1 MALMKKNNSGSSSSA
16 VVSHGASGG
25 GDKRRQRT
33 LAKQQQI
40 SESIAGVSMTILENA
55 QESVSAIEELKSSM
69 EQIATAAEENSGASE
84 QALSNVKGINTNIS
98 RMNSTITTVIAS
110 TLSTGENI
118 MGSVDK
124 INDSVGRMATAVKVA
139 EESSTKSEEL
149 KVSSQNIGDA
159 VGFIAKIADQ
169 TNLLALNAAIEASR
183 AKEHGKGFAVVADET
198 RALAGE
204 SERNAE
210 FISELVTKIQG
221 SIDNII
227 TSIGKTT
234 TIISGNG
241 EKGNTLS
248 AKMEELTKIAV
259 YSVEAA
265 RSVNTYTQRL
275 GDFVG
280 KINDGSQDIAN
291 ASSEIAL
298 SVEKTLNGID
308 IQSDALAQTEDDI
321 KELSS
326 LAEELKYSTDTMKS
340 AEDIALSADTIGGS
354 MENIQN
360 ALEDVT
366 NALNQIESSS
376 HTTNK
381 SALNNKELIE
391 AGIEAAKDI
400 DKLIEIARRNFDL
413 LKVSFNVVKN
423 TVSEIRGSFSD
434 SITQGNS
441 AASELDVIVK
451 ETRNVDKTVGRISN
465 SIVQL
470 NMLAISGSIEAARA
484 GDFGKGFAVV
494 SADIRN
500 LAKDSE
506 SNTDKI
512 NDIVESMNSEIDTVR
527 TDWNNLL
534 TSQGNEQSL
543 IDGLINDIV
552 KITDMLVDLLDRY
565 TGLKAVND
573 QNLEGMNQ
581 VMIGISEIQ
590 KAVELSARNAMESR
604 KASELIIETVSH
616 IGEGVEELA
625 VMADELQQG

>member
-1 MALMKKNNSGSSSSA
+1 MALVKKNTSSA
-16 VVSHGASGG
+16 SSASNGS
-25 GDKRRQRT
+25 DKRHQRT

-40 SESIAGVSMTILENA
+40 SESIAGVSMTILDNA
-55 QESVSAIEELKSSM
+55 QESVSAIEQLKSSM

-84 QALSNVKGINTNIS
+84 QALANVKSITSNIT
-98 RMNSTITTVIAS
+98 RMNSSISTVISS
-110 TLSTGENI
+110 TLSTGDSI
-118 MGSVDK
+118 MLSVDK
-124 INDSVGRMATAVKVA
+124 INDSVGRMDSAVVVA
-139 EESSTKSEEL
+139 KESATKSEEL
-149 KVSSQNIGDA
+149 KISSQNIGDA

-204 SERNAE
+204 SEKNAE
-210 FISELVTKIQG
+210 FISELVTKIQS
-221 SIDNII
+221 SIDGII
-227 TSIGKTT
+227 ASIGDTT
-234 TIISGNG
+234 EIISENG
-241 EKGNTLS
+241 TKGNALS
-248 AKMEELTKIAV
+248 ARMEELTKIAI

-265 RSVNTYTQRL
+265 RSVNTYTQNL
-275 GDFVG
+275 SDIVS
-280 KINDGSQDIAN
+280 KINDGSQEIAT
-291 ASSEIAL
+291 ASAEIAL

-308 IQSDALAQTEDDI
+308 VQSDALTQTEDDI
-321 KELSS
+321 KDLSN
-326 LAEELKYSTDTMKS
+326 LAEELKFSTDTMKS

-354 MENIQN
+354 MEDIQN

-376 HTTNK
+376 HTTNQ
-381 SALNNKELIE
+381 SAITNKELIE
-391 AGIEAAKDI
+391 AGLDAAKDI
-400 DKLIEIARRNFDL
+400 DKLIEIARRNFDI
-413 LKVSFNVVKN
+413 LKVSFNVVK
-423 TVSEIRGSFSD
+423 TSVTEIREAFSGS
-434 SITQGNS
+434 IEKGNA
-441 AASELDVIVK
+441 AASELQVIVK
-451 ETRNVDKTVGRISN
+451 ETKSVEKTVSSISN

-494 SADIRN
+494 SSDIRN

-506 SNTDKI
+506 SNTEKI
-512 NDIVESMNSEIDTVR
+512 NDIVESMNSEIDTVKN
-527 TDWNNLL
+527 DWGNLL
-534 TSQGNEQSL
+534 TSQGSEQSN
-543 IDGLINDIV
+543 IDTLINDIS
-552 KITDMLVDLLDRY
+552 KIIEMLVDLLDRY

-581 VMIGISEIQ
+581 VNIGISEVQ

-616 IGEGVEELA
+616 IGDGVEDLA

>member
-1 MALMKKNNSGSSSSA
+1 MALVKKNTPSVSSSSA
-16 VVSHGASGG
+16 SSAGG
-25 GDKRRQRT
+25 GDKRKQRT

-40 SESIAGVSMTILENA
+40 SESIAGVAMTILDNA

-84 QALSNVKGINTNIS
+84 QALSNVKNIKS
-98 RMNSTITTVIAS
+98 NITRMNSSISTVISS
-110 TLSTGENI
+110 TLSTGDSI
-118 MGSVDK
+118 MASVEK
-124 INDSVGRMATAVKVA
+124 INESVTRMDKAVVVA
-139 EESSTKSEEL
+139 KDSSTKSEEL

-204 SERNAE
+204 SEKNAE
-210 FISELVTKIQG
+210 FISELVTKIQS
-221 SIDNII
+221 SIDDII
-227 TSIGKTT
+227 NSIGDTT
-234 TIISGNG
+234 GIISENG
-241 EKGNTLS
+241 TKGNALS
-248 AKMEELTKIAV
+248 AKMEELTKIAI

-265 RSVNTYTQRL
+265 RSVNTYTQNL
-275 GDFVG
+275 GDVVA
-280 KINDGSQDIAN
+280 KINDGSQDIAD
-291 ASSEIAL
+291 ASSSIAS
-298 SVEKTLNGID
+298 SVEKTLNGIE

-321 KELSS
+321 KDLSS
-326 LAEELKYSTDTMKS
+326 LAEELKFSTDTMKS
-340 AEDIALSADTIGGS
+340 AEDIALSADTIGGN
-354 MENIQN
+354 MEDIQS
-360 ALEDVT
+360 ALEGVT

-376 HTTNK
+376 HTTNQ
-381 SALNNKELIE
+381 SALTNKELID
-391 AGIEAAKDI
+391 AGVVAAKDI
-400 DKLIEIARRNFDL
+400 DKLIEIARRNFDI
-413 LKVSFNVVKN
+413 LKVSFGVVKSSV
-423 TVSEIRGSFSD
+423 TEIREAFGGSISK
-434 SITQGNS
+434 GNA
-441 AASELDVIVK
+441 AASELNVIVK
-451 ETRNVDKTVGRISN
+451 ETKSVDKTVGNISN

-494 SADIRN
+494 SSDIRN

-506 SNTDKI
+506 SNTEKI
-512 NDIVESMNSEIDTVR
+512 NDIVESMNSEIDTVK
-527 TDWNNLL
+527 TDWTNLL
-534 TSQGNEQSL
+534 DSQGTEQSS
-543 IDGLINDIV
+543 IDTLINDIT
-552 KITDMLVDLLDRY
+552 KITEMLVDLLDRY
-565 TGLKAVND
+565 TGLKTVND

-581 VMIGISEIQ
+581 VMIGISEVQ

>member
-1 MALMKKNNSGSSSSA
+1 MALMKKGNSGSSVQALSSI
-16 VVSHGASGG
+16 G
-25 GDKRRQRT
+25 GDSKRRQRT

-40 SESIAGVSMTILENA
+40 SESIVGISMTILDNA

-84 QALSNVKGINTNIS
+84 QALSNVKSINSNIR
-98 RMNSTITTVIAS
+98 RMNSTIDTVIGS
-110 TLSTGENI
+110 TMATGDNI
-118 MGSVDK
+118 MNSVEK
-124 INDSVGRMATAVKVA
+124 ISSSVARMDEAVVVA
-139 EESSTKSEEL
+139 QESSKKSEEL
-149 KVSSQNIGDA
+149 KESSQNIGNA
-159 VGFIAKIADQ
+159 VSFIAKIADQ

-204 SERNAE
+204 SEKNAE
-210 FISELVTKIQG
+210 FISKLVNKIQG

-227 TSIGKTT
+227 KSIGATNN
-234 TIISGNG
+234 IITSNG
-241 EKGNTLS
+241 DKGNLLS
-248 AKMEELTKIAV
+248 LKMEELTKIAI

-265 RSVNTYTQRL
+265 RSVSSYTNNL
-275 GDFVG
+275 GDFVA
-280 KINDGSQDIAN
+280 KINDGSQTIA
-291 ASSEIAL
+291 SDSQEIAL

-308 IQSDALAQTEDDI
+308 IQSDALAQTEDEI
-321 KELSS
+321 KDLST
-326 LAEELKYSTDTMKS
+326 LAEELKYSTDSIKS

-354 MENIQN
+354 MEDIQS

-366 NALNQIESSS
+366 DSLNNIESSS
-376 HTTNK
+376 QNTNK
-381 SALNNKELIE
+381 SALKNKELIE
-391 AGIEAAKDI
+391 NGITAAKDI
-400 DKLIEIARRNFDL
+400 HKLIEIARRNFDL
-413 LKVSFNVVKN
+413 LKVSFNVVKGSI
-423 TVSEIRGSFSD
+423 VEIRESFNE
-434 SITQGNS
+434 SISQGND
-441 AASELDVIVK
+441 AGSELSIIVK
-451 ETRNVDKTVGRISN
+451 ETKNVYKTVGNISN

-506 SNTDKI
+506 QNTDKI
-512 NDIVESMNSEIDTVR
+512 NDIVESMNSEIDTVKN
-527 TDWNNLL
+527 DWNNLL
-534 TSQGNEQSL
+534 SSQSSEQKSIDSL
-543 IDGLINDIV
+543 ITDITR
-552 KITDMLVDLLDRY
+552 IIDMLIDLLDKY

-573 QNLEGMNQ
+573 QNIEGLNQ
-581 VMIGISEIQ
+581 VMVGISEVQ

>member
-1 MALMKKNNSGSSSSA
+1 MPLVKKNISDSSSSA
-16 VVSHGASGG
+16 VVAGG

-84 QALSNVKGINTNIS
+84 QALSNVKGIDSNIK
-98 RMNSTITTVIAS
+98 RMGSTIDTVISS
-110 TLSTGENI
+110 TLSTGDNI
-118 MGSVDK
+118 MASVEK
-124 INDSVGRMATAVKVA
+124 INDSVDRMDKAVTVA
-139 EESSTKSEEL
+139 KESSTKSEEL
-149 KVSSQNIGDA
+149 KVSSQNIGNA

-204 SERNAE
+204 SEKNAE
-210 FISELVTKIQG
+210 FISELVNKIQG

-227 TSIGKTT
+227 GSIGDTTKT
-234 TIISGNG
+234 IADNG
-241 EKGNTLS
+241 STGNTLS
-248 AKMEELTKIAV
+248 LKMEELTKIAV

-265 RSVNTYTQRL
+265 RSVNIYTNKL
-275 GDFVG
+275 GDFVF
-280 KINDGSQDIAN
+280 KINEGSQDIAS

-321 KELSS
+321 KDLSN
-326 LAEELKYSTDTMKS
+326 LAEELKYSTDTAKS

-354 MENIQN
+354 MEDIQT

-366 NALNQIESSS
+366 NALNQIESAS

-391 AGIEAAKDI
+391 AGILAAKDI

-413 LKVSFNVVKN
+413 LKTSFSQVKN
-423 TVSEIRGSFSD
+423 SISSIRGAFSD

-441 AASELDVIVK
+441 AATELSVIVK
-451 ETRNVDKTVGRISN
+451 ETKNVDKTVGNISN

-506 SNTDKI
+506 SNTEKI

-527 TDWNNLL
+527 SDWNNLL
-534 TSQGNEQSL
+534 ASQGNEQGL
-543 IDGLINDIV
+543 IDTLINDIT

-573 QNLEGMNQ
+573 QNLEGMDQ
-581 VMIGISEIQ
+581 VLIGLSEIQ

>member
-1 MALMKKNNSGSSSSA
+1 MALVKKNSSSS
-16 VVSHGASGG
+16 SSSMMASG
-25 GDKRRQRT
+25 GDKRKQRT

-84 QALSNVKGINTNIS
+84 QALENVRGINSNIN
-98 RMNSTITTVIAS
+98 RMNSTIDTVISS
-110 TLSTGENI
+110 TLTTGDNI
-118 MGSVDK
+118 MASVEK

-149 KVSSQNIGDA
+149 KASSQNIGDA

-204 SERNAE
+204 SEKNAE
-210 FISELVTKIQG
+210 FISELVNKIQE

-227 TSIGKTT
+227 KSIGSTT
-234 TIISGNG
+234 TIIADNG
-241 EKGNTLS
+241 EKGNALS
-248 AKMEELTKIAV
+248 LKMEELTKIAV

-265 RSVNTYTQRL
+265 RSVNKYTQRL
-275 GDFVG
+275 GDFAS
-280 KINDGSQDIAN
+280 KINNGSQDIAG
-291 ASSEIAL
+291 ASAEIAL

-308 IQSDALAQTEDDI
+308 IQSDALSQTEDDI

-326 LAEELKYSTDTMKS
+326 LADELKYSTDTIKS
-340 AEDIALSADTIGGS
+340 AEDIALSADTIGAS
-354 MENIQN
+354 MDDIQN

-366 NALNQIESSS
+366 QALNQIESSS
-376 HTTNK
+376 HTTNQR
-381 SALNNKELIE
+381 ALTNKEMIE

-413 LKVSFNVVKN
+413 LKVSFNSVKN
-423 TVSEIRGSFSD
+423 TVGEIREAFSGSIS
-434 SITQGNS
+434 QGNE
-441 AASELDVIVK
+441 AATELNVIVK
-451 ETRNVDKTVGRISN
+451 ETKSVDKTVGNISN

-506 SNTDKI
+506 SNTEKI
-512 NDIVESMNSEIDTVR
+512 NDIVESMNSEIDTVK

-534 TSQGNEQSL
+534 DSQAQEQSL
-543 IDGLINDIV
+543 IDGLINDIT

-565 TGLKAVND
+565 TGLKVIND

>member
-1 MALMKKNNSGSSSSA
+1 MALVKKNTPSTSSA
-16 VVSHGASGG
+16 SNGS
-25 GDKRRQRT
+25 DKRQQRT

-40 SESIAGVSMTILENA
+40 SESIAGVSMTILDNA

-84 QALSNVKGINTNIS
+84 QALANVKSITSNIT
-98 RMNSTITTVIAS
+98 RMNSSISTVISS
-110 TLSTGENI
+110 TLSTGDSI
-118 MGSVDK
+118 MLSVDK
-124 INDSVGRMATAVKVA
+124 INDSVGRMDSAVIVA
-139 EESSTKSEEL
+139 KESATKSEEL
-149 KVSSQNIGDA
+149 KISSQNIGDA

-204 SERNAE
+204 SEKNAE
-210 FISELVTKIQG
+210 FISELVTKIQT
-221 SIDNII
+221 SIDGII
-227 TSIGKTT
+227 ASIGDTT
-234 TIISGNG
+234 KIISENG
-241 EKGNTLS
+241 TKGNALS
-248 AKMEELTKIAV
+248 SKMEELTKIAI

-265 RSVNTYTQRL
+265 RSVNTYTQNL
-275 GDFVG
+275 SDIVS
-280 KINDGSQDIAN
+280 KINDGSQDIAS
-291 ASSEIAL
+291 ASAEIAL

-308 IQSDALAQTEDDI
+308 VQSDALAQTEDDI
-321 KELSS
+321 KDLSN
-326 LAEELKYSTDTMKS
+326 LAEELKFSTDTMKS

-354 MENIQN
+354 MEDIQN

-376 HTTNK
+376 HTTNQ
-381 SALNNKELIE
+381 SAITNKELIE
-391 AGIEAAKDI
+391 AGLLAAKDI
-400 DKLIEIARRNFDL
+400 DKLIEIARRNFDI
-413 LKVSFNVVKN
+413 LKVSFNVVK
-423 TVSEIRGSFSD
+423 TSVTEIREAFSGS
-434 SITQGNS
+434 IEKGNA
-441 AASELDVIVK
+441 AASELQVIVK
-451 ETRNVDKTVGRISN
+451 ETKSVDKTVSSISN

-484 GDFGKGFAVV
+484 GEFGKGFAVV
-494 SADIRN
+494 SSDIRN

-506 SNTDKI
+506 SNTEKI
-512 NDIVESMNSEIDTVR
+512 NDIVESMNSEIDTVKN
-527 TDWNNLL
+527 DWGNLL
-534 TSQGNEQSL
+534 TSQGSEQAN
-543 IDGLINDIV
+543 IDTLINDIG
-552 KITDMLVDLLDRY
+552 KIIEMLVDLLDRY

-581 VMIGISEIQ
+581 VNIGISEVQ

-616 IGEGVEELA
+616 IGDGVEELA

>member
-1 MALMKKNNSGSSSSA
+1 MALVKKNSSESSSSA
-16 VVSHGASGG
+16 VISGSG
-25 GDKRRQRT
+25 TDKRRQRT
-33 LAKQQQI
+33 LAKQQQV
-40 SESIAGVSMTILENA
+40 SESIASVSMSILENA
-55 QESVSAIEELKSSM
+55 QESVSAIEQLKSSM

-98 RMNSTITTVIAS
+98 RMTSTIDTVISS
-110 TLSTGENI
+110 TLSAGDNI
-118 MGSVDK
+118 MSSVDK
-124 INDSVGRMATAVKVA
+124 VNDSVSRMDKAVTVA
-139 EESSTKSEEL
+139 KESSTKSEEL

-204 SERNAE
+204 SEKNAE

-227 TSIGKTT
+227 TSIGETT
-234 TIISGNG
+234 ATISENG
-241 EKGNTLS
+241 TKGNALS
-248 AKMEELTKIAV
+248 LKMEELTKIAI

-265 RSVNTYTQRL
+265 RSVSTYTQRL

-280 KINDGSQDIAN
+280 KINDGSQSIAN
-291 ASSEIAL
+291 ESAEIAL
-298 SVEKTLNGID
+298 SVEKTLNGIE
-308 IQSDALAQTEDDI
+308 IQSGALAQTEDDI
-321 KELSS
+321 KELSN
-326 LAEELKYSTDTMKS
+326 LAEELKFSTDTMKS

-354 MENIQN
+354 MEDIQS
-360 ALEDVT
+360 ALEGVT
-366 NALNQIESSS
+366 DALNQIESSS
-376 HTTNK
+376 HTTNQ
-381 SALNNKELIE
+381 SAINNKELIE
-391 AGIEAAKDI
+391 AGITAAKDI

-423 TVSEIRGSFSD
+423 TVSEIRGSFSS

-441 AASELDVIVK
+441 AANELNVIVK
-451 ETRNVDKTVGRISN
+451 ETKNVDKTVGNISN

-512 NDIVESMNSEIDTVR
+512 NDIVESMNSEIDTVK
-527 TDWNNLL
+527 TDWNDLL
-534 TSQGNEQSL
+534 SSQGSEQSL
-543 IDGLINDIV
+543 IDGLINDII
-552 KITDMLVDLLDRY
+552 KITEGLVDLLDRY
-565 TGLKAVND
+565 TGLKSVND
-573 QNLEGMNQ
+573 QNLEGMEQ
-581 VMIGISEIQ
+581 VLIGISEIQ

-625 VMADELQQG
+625 AMADELQQG

>member
-1 MALMKKNNSGSSSSA
+1 MALMKKHTASSSA
-16 VVSHGASGG
+16 VVSSG
-25 GDKRRQRT
+25 GDKRKQRT

-84 QALSNVKGINTNIS
+84 QALSNVKGINTNIN
-98 RMNSTITTVIAS
+98 RMNSSIDTVISS
-110 TLSTGENI
+110 TIATGDSI
-118 MGSVDK
+118 MNSVAK
-124 INDSVGRMATAVKVA
+124 ISESVSRMDSAVVVA
-139 EESSTKSEEL
+139 EESSKKSEEL
-149 KVSSQNIGDA
+149 KESSQNIGDA

-204 SERNAE
+204 SEKNAE
-210 FISELVTKIQG
+210 FISTLVNKIQA

-227 TSIGKTT
+227 KSIGATT
-234 TIISGNG
+234 TVISDNG
-241 EKGNTLS
+241 VKGNSLS
-248 AKMEELTKIAV
+248 EKMEELTKIAI

-265 RSVNTYTQRL
+265 RSVSTYTQKL
-275 GDFVG
+275 GDFAS
-280 KINDGSQDIAN
+280 KINDGSQVIAG
-291 ASSEIAL
+291 ASQEIAL

-321 KELSS
+321 KELSN

-340 AEDIALSADTIGGS
+340 AEDIALSADTIGSS
-354 MENIQN
+354 MDDIQN

-376 HTTNK
+376 HSTNQ

-391 AGIEAAKDI
+391 AGVEAAKDI

-413 LKVSFNVVKN
+413 LKVSFTAVKN
-423 TVSEIRGSFSD
+423 SVSEIRTAFSE
-434 SITQGNS
+434 SISQGDS
-441 AASELDVIVK
+441 AATELNVIVK
-451 ETRNVDKTVGRISN
+451 ETKSVDKTVGNISN

-494 SADIRN
+494 SSDIRN

-506 SNTDKI
+506 SNTEKI

-527 TDWNNLL
+527 NDWNNLL
-534 TSQGNEQSL
+534 SSQSSEQAI
-543 IDGLINDIV
+543 IDSLINDITR
-552 KITDMLVDLLDRY
+552 ITDMLVDLLDRY
-565 TGLKAVND
+565 TGLKSVND

-616 IGEGVEELA
+616 ISEGVEELA

>member
-1 MALMKKNNSGSSSSA
+1 MALMKKGNSASASA
-16 VVSHGASGG
+16 VVASGN
-25 GDKRRQRT
+25 DKRKQRT

-55 QESVSAIEELKSSM
+55 QESVSAIEQLKSSM

-84 QALSNVKGINTNIS
+84 QALANVKGINTNIS
-98 RMNSTITTVIAS
+98 RMNSSIDTVIAS
-110 TLSTGENI
+110 TLATGDNI
-118 MGSVDK
+118 MLSVSKITESVTRMDK
-124 INDSVGRMATAVKVA
+124 AVVVA
-139 EESSTKSEEL
+139 EESSKKSEEL
-149 KVSSQNIGDA
+149 KISSQNIGDA

-204 SERNAE
+204 SEKNAE
-210 FISELVTKIQG
+210 FISELVNKIQG
-221 SIDNII
+221 SIDSII
-227 TSIGKTT
+227 KSIGATT
-234 TIISGNG
+234 TIISSNGTIGNA
-241 EKGNTLS
+241 LS
-248 AKMEELTKIAV
+248 AKMDELTKIAV

-265 RSVNTYTQRL
+265 RSVSTYTQNL
-275 GDFVG
+275 SSYVS
-280 KINDGSQDIAN
+280 KINDGSQLIAN

-321 KELSS
+321 KELSN
-326 LAEELKYSTDTMKS
+326 LAEELKYSTDSVKS

-354 MENIQN
+354 MEDIQN

-366 NALNQIESSS
+366 TALNEIESSS
-376 HTTNK
+376 HDTNQ
-381 SALNNKELIE
+381 SALKNKELVE
-391 AGIEAAKDI
+391 AGIIAAKDI
-400 DKLIEIARRNFDL
+400 DTLINIARRNFDL
-413 LKVSFNVVKN
+413 LKISFNTVKS
-423 TVSEIRGSFSD
+423 TVGEIRESFTGSIS
-434 SITQGNS
+434 QGND
-441 AASELDVIVK
+441 AADELVVIVK
-451 ETRNVDKTVGRISN
+451 ETKNVNKTVGNISN

-494 SADIRN
+494 SSDIRN

-506 SNTDKI
+506 SNTEKI
-512 NDIVESMNSEIDTVR
+512 NDIVESMNSEIDTVQ
-527 TDWNNLL
+527 TDWKNLL
-534 TSQGNEQSL
+534 SSQGTEQES
-543 IDGLINDIV
+543 IDTLINDVIR
-552 KITDMLVDLLDRY
+552 ITDMLVDLLDRY
-565 TGLKAVND
+565 TGLKTVND
-573 QNLEGMNQ
+573 QNIEGMNQ
-581 VMIGISEIQ
+581 VMIGINEIQ

-604 KASELIIETVSH
+604 KASELIIETVAH

>member
-1 MALMKKNNSGSSSSA
+1 MALMKKSSSTVSSSA
-16 VVSHGASGG
+16 VVAPGG

-55 QESVSAIEELKSSM
+55 QESVSAIEQLKSSM

-84 QALSNVKGINTNIS
+84 QALVNVRGINNNIK
-98 RMNSTITTVIAS
+98 RMNSSIDTVISS
-110 TLSTGENI
+110 TLSTGDNI
-118 MGSVDK
+118 MASVQK
-124 INDSVGRMATAVKVA
+124 INESVTRMDKAVNVA

-204 SERNAE
+204 SEKNAE
-210 FISELVTKIQG
+210 FISELVNKIQG

-227 TSIGKTT
+227 KSIGGTT
-234 TIISGNG
+234 TIISENG
-241 EKGNTLS
+241 VKGNTLS
-248 AKMEELTKIAV
+248 FKMEELTKIAV

-265 RSVNTYTQRL
+265 RSVNTYTQKL
-275 GDFVG
+275 GDFAA
-280 KINDGSQDIAN
+280 KINDGSQDIAKD
-291 ASSEIAL
+291 SQSIAL
-298 SVEKTLNGID
+298 SVEKTLNGIEV
-308 IQSDALAQTEDDI
+308 QSDALSQTEDDI
-321 KELSS
+321 KELSN
-326 LAEELKYSTDTMKS
+326 LADELKYSTDTMKS
-340 AEDIALSADTIGGS
+340 AEDIALSADTISGS
-354 MENIQN
+354 MEDIQN

-366 NALNQIESSS
+366 TALNQIESSS
-376 HTTNK
+376 HTTNQ

-391 AGIEAAKDI
+391 AGIIAAKDI

-413 LKVSFNVVKN
+413 LKVSFTAVKN
-423 TVSEIRGSFSD
+423 TVTEIREAFSE
-434 SITQGNS
+434 SISKGNS
-441 AASELDVIVK
+441 AATELNVIVK
-451 ETRNVDKTVGRISN
+451 ETKNVDKTVGNISN

-506 SNTDKI
+506 SNTEKI

-527 TDWNNLL
+527 SDWNNLL
-534 TSQGNEQSL
+534 TSQGLEQST
-543 IDGLINDIV
+543 IDTLINDIV
-552 KITDMLVDLLDRY
+552 KITEMLVDLLDRY
-565 TGLKAVND
+565 TGLKTIND
-573 QNLEGMNQ
+573 QNIEGMNQ
-581 VMIGISEIQ
+581 VMIGINEIQ

-616 IGEGVEELA
+616 ISEGVEELA

>member
-1 MALMKKNNSGSSSSA
+1 MALMKKNNSASSSSA
-16 VVSHGASGG
+16 LVSSGG

-55 QESVSAIEELKSSM
+55 QESVSAIEQLKSSM

-84 QALSNVKGINTNIS
+84 QALSNVKGINNNIK
-98 RMNSTITTVIAS
+98 RMNSSIDTVISS
-110 TLSTGENI
+110 TLSTGDNI
-118 MGSVDK
+118 MASVQK
-124 INDSVGRMATAVKVA
+124 INDSVTRMDVAVNVA
-139 EESSTKSEEL
+139 EDSSTKSEEL
-149 KVSSQNIGDA
+149 KASSQNIGDA

-204 SERNAE
+204 SEKNAE
-210 FISELVTKIQG
+210 FISELVNKIQG

-227 TSIGKTT
+227 KSIGSTT
-234 TIISGNG
+234 TIISANG
-241 EKGNTLS
+241 VKGNSLS
-248 AKMEELTKIAV
+248 LKMEELTKIAI

-265 RSVNTYTQRL
+265 RSVSTYTINL
-275 GDFVG
+275 GDFAG
-280 KINDGSQDIAN
+280 KINDGSQNIAKD
-291 ASSEIAL
+291 SQEIAL
-298 SVEKTLNGID
+298 SVEKTLNGIEV
-308 IQSDALAQTEDDI
+308 QSDALSQTEDDI
-321 KELSS
+321 KELSN
-326 LAEELKYSTDTMKS
+326 LADELKYSTDTMKS
-340 AEDIALSADTIGGS
+340 AEDIALSADTISGS
-354 MENIQN
+354 MEDIQS

-366 NALNQIESSS
+366 TALNQIESSS
-376 HTTNK
+376 HTTNQ

-391 AGIEAAKDI
+391 AGIVAAKDI

-413 LKVSFNVVKN
+413 LKVSFGVVKN
-423 TVSEIRGSFSD
+423 TVSEIREAFTE
-434 SITQGNS
+434 SITQGNG
-441 AASELDVIVK
+441 AASELSVIVK
-451 ETRNVDKTVGRISN
+451 ETKNVDKTVGNISN

-506 SNTDKI
+506 SNTEKI
-512 NDIVESMNSEIDTVR
+512 NDIVESMNSEIDTVK
-527 TDWNNLL
+527 TDWSNLL
-534 TSQGNEQSL
+534 TSQGNEQST
-543 IDGLINDIV
+543 IDSLINDIV

-565 TGLKAVND
+565 TGLKTIND

-581 VMIGISEIQ
+581 VMIGINEIQ

-616 IGEGVEELA
+616 ISEGVEELA

>member
-1 MALMKKNNSGSSSSA
+1 MALMKKGNSSSSA
-16 VVSHGASGG
+16 PAVSSISGES
-25 GDKRRQRT
+25 KRRQRT

-55 QESVSAIEELKSSM
+55 QESVSAIEQLKSSM

-84 QALSNVKGINTNIS
+84 QAASNVRSITANIA
-98 RMNSTITTVIAS
+98 RMNKTIDTVIAS
-110 TLSTGENI
+110 TIATGDNI
-118 MGSVDK
+118 MDSVAKIGASVDRMDGAV
-124 INDSVGRMATAVKVA
+124 IVAQDSSK
-139 EESSTKSEEL
+139 KSEEL
-149 KVSSQNIGDA
+149 KVSSQSIGDA

-198 RALAGE
+198 RALAGD
-204 SERNAE
+204 SEKNAE
-210 FISELVTKIQG
+210 FISELVNKIQS

-227 TSIGKTT
+227 KSIGATN
-234 TIISGNG
+234 TIITSNG
-241 EKGNTLS
+241 TKGNALS
-248 AKMEELTKIAV
+248 LKMEELTKIAV

-265 RSVNTYTQRL
+265 RSVSTYTNQL
-275 GDFVG
+275 GEYVA
-280 KINDGSQDIAN
+280 KINDGSSVIA
-291 ASSEIAL
+291 ADSQEIAL
-298 SVEKTLNGID
+298 SVEKTLHGID

-326 LAEELKYSTDTMKS
+326 LAEDLKFSTDAIKS
-340 AEDIALSADTIGGS
+340 AEDIALSADTIGAS
-354 MENIQN
+354 MEEIQN

-366 NALNQIESSS
+366 DALNKIESSS
-376 HTTNK
+376 QNTNK
-381 SALNNKELIE
+381 SALKNKALIE
-391 AGIEAAKDI
+391 EGIVAAKDI

-413 LKVSFNVVKN
+413 LKVSFNVVKSSV
-423 TVSEIRGSFSD
+423 TEIRESFNE
-434 SITQGNS
+434 SIAKGDD
-441 AASELDVIVK
+441 AASELTIIVK
-451 ETRNVDKTVGRISN
+451 ETKSVDKTVGNISN

-506 SNTDKI
+506 QNTDKI
-512 NDIVESMNSEIDTVR
+512 NDIVESMNSEIDTVKG
-527 TDWNNLL
+527 DWNNLL
-534 TSQGNEQSL
+534 TSQSQEQKSIDSL
-543 IDGLINDIV
+543 INNITR
-552 KITDMLVDLLDRY
+552 ITDMLTDLLDRY
-565 TGLKAVND
+565 TGLKVVND
-573 QNLEGMNQ
+573 QNVEGMNQ
-581 VMIGISEIQ
+581 VMIGVNEVQ

>member
-1 MALMKKNNSGSSSSA
+1 MALMKKNSTGLSTA
-16 VVSHGASGG
+16 ATVVSAGT
-25 GDKRRQRT
+25 DKRRQRT

-40 SESIAGVSMTILENA
+40 SESIAGVAMTILENA
-55 QESVSAIEELKSSM
+55 QESVSAIEQLKSSM

-84 QALSNVKGINTNIS
+84 QALENVRGINANIT
-98 RMNSTITTVIAS
+98 RMNSTIDTVISS
-110 TLSTGENI
+110 TLSTGDNI
-118 MGSVDK
+118 MLSVQK
-124 INDSVGRMATAVKVA
+124 VNDSVNRMDNAVRVA
-139 EESSTKSEEL
+139 QASSKKSEEL
-149 KVSSQNIGDA
+149 KISSQNIGDA

-204 SERNAE
+204 SEKNAE
-210 FISELVTKIQG
+210 YISELVNKIQS

-227 TSIGKTT
+227 KSIGATT
-234 TIISGNG
+234 TIISNNG
-241 EKGNTLS
+241 SKGNSLS
-248 AKMEELTKIAV
+248 LKMEELTKIAV

-275 GDFVG
+275 GNIAS
-280 KINDGSQDIAN
+280 KINSGSQDIAT
-291 ASSEIAL
+291 ASSEIAQ
-298 SVEKTLNGID
+298 SVEKTLNSIEV
-308 IQSDALAQTEDDI
+308 QSDALSQTEDDI
-321 KELSS
+321 KELSN
-326 LAEELKYSTDTMKS
+326 LAEELKYSTDTVKS
-340 AEDIALSADTIGGS
+340 AEDIALSADTIGSS
-354 MENIQN
+354 MEDIQN
-360 ALEDVT
+360 ALSDVT
-366 NALNQIESSS
+366 NALNQIESAS

-391 AGIEAAKDI
+391 SGLLAAKDI
-400 DKLIEIARRNFDL
+400 NKLIEIARRNFDL
-413 LKVSFNVVKN
+413 LKVSFNHVRNAVI
-423 TVSEIRGSFSD
+423 EIREAFSD
-434 SITQGNS
+434 SISQGN
-441 AASELDVIVK
+441 AAATELNVIVK
-451 ETRNVDKTVGRISN
+451 ETKSVDKTVGNISN

-494 SADIRN
+494 SSDIRN

-512 NDIVESMNSEIDTVR
+512 NDIVELMNSEIDTVR

-534 TSQGNEQSL
+534 SSQANEQSL
-543 IDGLINDIV
+543 IDGLISDIAR
-552 KITDMLVDLLDRY
+552 ITDMLVDLLDRY
-565 TGLKAVND
+565 TGLKNVND

-581 VMIGISEIQ
+581 VMIGINEIQ

-616 IGEGVEELA
+616 ISEGVEELA

>member
-1 MALMKKNNSGSSSSA
+1 MALMKKHTSGSSSAA
-16 VVSHGASGG
+16 VVAQQGSGG

-84 QALSNVKGINTNIS
+84 QALANVKGIDSNIS
-98 RMNSTITTVIAS
+98 RMNSTIDTVISS

-118 MGSVDK
+118 MASVGK
-124 INDSVGRMATAVKVA
+124 VNDSVGRMARAVQVA
-139 EESSTKSEEL
+139 QESSTKSEEL
-149 KVSSQNIGDA
+149 KISSQNIGDA

-204 SERNAE
+204 SEKNAE

-227 TSIGKTT
+227 QSIGETTT
-234 TIISGNG
+234 TISDNG
-241 EKGNTLS
+241 SKGNMLS

-275 GDFVG
+275 GDFVA
-280 KINDGSQDIAN
+280 KINDGSQDIAT

-321 KELSS
+321 KELSN

-354 MENIQN
+354 MEDIQN

-366 NALNQIESSS
+366 TALNQIESSS

-381 SALNNKELIE
+381 SALRNKELIE
-391 AGIEAAKDI
+391 AGIDAAKDI

-413 LKVSFNVVKN
+413 LKVSFNTVKN
-423 TVSEIRGSFSD
+423 TVSEIRGAFSD

-441 AASELDVIVK
+441 AAGELNVIVK
-451 ETRNVDKTVGRISN
+451 ETRNVDKTVGNISN

-534 TSQGNEQSL
+534 ASQGNEQSL
-543 IDGLINDIV
+543 IDVLINDIV

-565 TGLKAVND
+565 TGLKAIND

-581 VMIGISEIQ
+581 VVIGISEIQ

>member
-1 MALMKKNNSGSSSSA
+1 MALMKKGSSGSSAA
-16 VVSHGASGG
+16 VVSSGG
-25 GDKRRQRT
+25 TDKRKQRT

-40 SESIAGVSMTILENA
+40 SESIAGVSMSILENA

-84 QALSNVKGINTNIS
+84 QALANVTNITGNIVG
-98 RMNSTITTVIAS
+98 MKSTIGALTVS
-110 TLSTGENI
+110 TISTGENI
-118 MGSVDK
+118 TAAVNRVNGSV
-124 INDSVGRMATAVKVA
+124 SRMENAVNVS
-139 EESSTKSEEL
+139 EESSRKSEEL
-149 KVSSQNIGDA
+149 KESSQSIGNA

-204 SERNAE
+204 SEKNAE
-210 FISELVTKIQG
+210 FISELVNKIQG

-227 TSIGKTT
+227 KSIGSTT
-234 TIISGNG
+234 NIISENG
-241 EKGNTLS
+241 TTGSALS
-248 AKMEELTKIAV
+248 FKMEELTKIAV

-265 RSVNTYTQRL
+265 TSISDYTSEL
-275 GDFVG
+275 SNFID
-280 KINDGSQDIAN
+280 KINEGSKDIAG

-298 SVEKTLNGID
+298 SVERTLNSIEV
-308 IQSDALAQTEDDI
+308 QSDALSQTEDDI

-340 AEDIALSADTIGGS
+340 AEDIAMSADTISAS
-354 MENIQN
+354 MDDIQN
-360 ALEDVT
+360 ALGDVT
-366 NALNQIESSS
+366 SSLNQMEEASQN
-376 HTTNK
+376 TNQ

-391 AGIEAAKDI
+391 AGLVTGKDI

-413 LKVSFNVVKN
+413 LKISFNDVKSSVVGIK
-423 TVSEIRGSFSD
+423 TAFSQ
-434 SITQGNS
+434 SIEEGNS
-441 AASELDVIVK
+441 AATELNVIVK
-451 ETRNVDKTVGRISN
+451 ETKSVDKTVGNISN

-506 SNTDKI
+506 SNTEKI

-527 TDWNNLL
+527 TDWNDLL
-534 TSQGNEQSL
+534 RSQGDEEKSIDNLVDSIIL
-543 IDGLINDIV
+543 IIDI
-552 KITDMLVDLLDRY
+552 LVDLLDKY
-565 TGLKAVND
+565 TGLKAMND
-573 QNLEGMNQ
+573 QNIEGMNQ
-581 VMIGISEIQ
+581 VMIGITEIQ
-590 KAVELSARNAMESR
+590 KAVELSARNASESR
-604 KASELIIETVSH
+604 KASELIIDTVTH

>member
-1 MALMKKNNSGSSSSA
+1 MALVKKNSSSSSSSA
-16 VVSHGASGG
+16 VAPAGG
-25 GDKRRQRT
+25 VDKRRQRT
-33 LAKQQQI
+33 LAKQQQV
-40 SESIAGVSMTILENA
+40 SESIASVSMSILENA
-55 QESVSAIEELKSSM
+55 QESVSAIEQLKSSM

-98 RMNSTITTVIAS
+98 RMGSTIDTVISS
-110 TLSTGENI
+110 TLSAGDNI
-118 MGSVDK
+118 MASVDK
-124 INDSVGRMATAVKVA
+124 VTDSVARMDNAVVVA
-139 EESSTKSEEL
+139 KESSTKSEEL

-204 SERNAE
+204 SEKNAE

-227 TSIGKTT
+227 RSIGDTTT
-234 TIISGNG
+234 TISENG
-241 EKGNTLS
+241 TKGNEL
-248 AKMEELTKIAV
+248 ALKMEELTKIAI

-265 RSVNTYTQRL
+265 RSVSTYTNKL
-275 GDFVG
+275 GDFVA
-280 KINDGSQDIAN
+280 KINDGSQSIAN
-291 ASSEIAL
+291 ESAEIAL
-298 SVEKTLNGID
+298 SVERTLNGID
-308 IQSDALAQTEDDI
+308 IQSGALAQTEDDI
-321 KELSS
+321 KDLSN
-326 LAEELKYSTDTMKS
+326 LAEELKFSTDTMKS

-354 MENIQN
+354 MEDIQS
-360 ALEDVT
+360 ALEGVT
-366 NALNQIESSS
+366 TALNQIESSS
-376 HTTNK
+376 QTTNQ
-381 SALNNKELIE
+381 SALKNKDLIE
-391 AGIEAAKDI
+391 AGIEAARDI

-423 TVSEIRGSFSD
+423 TVSEIRGSFTN
-434 SITQGNS
+434 SITQGNG
-441 AASELDVIVK
+441 AANELNVIVK
-451 ETRNVDKTVGRISN
+451 ETKSVDKTVGNISN

-512 NDIVESMNSEIDTVR
+512 NDIVESMNSEIDTVK
-527 TDWNNLL
+527 TDWSNLL
-534 TSQGNEQSL
+534 TSQGSEQSS
-543 IDGLINDIV
+543 IDILINDIT
-552 KITDMLVDLLDRY
+552 KITEGLVDLLDRY
-565 TGLKAVND
+565 TGLKSIND
-573 QNLEGMNQ
+573 QNLEGMEQ
-581 VMIGISEIQ
+581 VLIGISEVQ

-625 VMADELQQG
+625 AMADELQQG

>member
-1 MALMKKNNSGSSSSA
+1 MALMKKTTLTSSPELAS
-16 VVSHGASGG
+16 SGG

-40 SESIAGVSMTILENA
+40 SESIAGVAMTILENA

-84 QALSNVKGINTNIS
+84 QALNNVKSIKLNIT
-98 RMNSTITTVIAS
+98 RMNSTIDTVIAS
-110 TLSTGENI
+110 TIATGENI
-118 MGSVDK
+118 MNSVQK
-124 INDSVGRMATAVKVA
+124 TTESVGRMDSAVAVA
-139 EESSTKSEEL
+139 EESSKKSEEL
-149 KVSSQNIGDA
+149 KESSQNIGNA

-204 SERNAE
+204 SEKNAE
-210 FISELVTKIQG
+210 FISELVNKIQG

-227 TSIGKTT
+227 KSIGSTT
-234 TIISGNG
+234 RIISSNG
-241 EKGNTLS
+241 KKGNTLS
-248 AKMEELTKIAV
+248 LKMEELTKIAV

-265 RSVNTYTQRL
+265 RSVSIYTQRL

-280 KINDGSQDIAN
+280 KISDGSQEIAN
-291 ASSEIAL
+291 ASQAIAQ
-298 SVEKTLNGID
+298 SVEKTLHGID
-308 IQSDALAQTEDDI
+308 IQSDALSQTEEDI
-321 KELSS
+321 KELSN
-326 LAEELKYSTDTMKS
+326 LAEELKYSTDTVKS

-354 MENIQN
+354 MEDIQN

-366 NALNQIESSS
+366 SALNQIESSS
-376 HTTNK
+376 HSTNQN
-381 SALNNKELIE
+381 ALNNKELIQ
-391 AGIEAAKDI
+391 AGMEAAKDI

-423 TVSEIRGSFSD
+423 SISEIHEAFNEV
-434 SITQGNS
+434 ILEGNS
-441 AASELDVIVK
+441 AASELNVIVK
-451 ETRNVDKTVGRISN
+451 ETKSVDKTVGNISN

-494 SADIRN
+494 SSDIRN

-506 SNTDKI
+506 SNTEKI

-527 TDWNNLL
+527 SDWNNLL
-534 TSQGNEQSL
+534 SSQSNEQAL
-543 IDGLINDIV
+543 IDSLINDIGR
-552 KITDMLVDLLDRY
+552 ITNMLVDLLDRY
-565 TGLKAVND
+565 TGLKTVND
-573 QNLEGMNQ
+573 QNIEGMNQ
-581 VMIGISEIQ
+581 VIIGINEIQ

-616 IGEGVEELA
+616 ISEGVEELA
-625 VMADELQQG
+625 VMADELQQGN

>member
-1 MALMKKNNSGSSSSA
+1 MALVKKNSSTSSA
-16 VVSHGASGG
+16 LVSGG
-25 GDKRRQRT
+25 TDKRRQRT

-55 QESVSAIEELKSSM
+55 QESVSAIEQLKSSM

-84 QALSNVKGINTNIS
+84 QALVNVKSIKTNIG
-98 RMNSTITTVIAS
+98 RMNSTIDTVISS
-110 TLSTGENI
+110 TLSAGDTI
-118 MGSVDK
+118 MLSVGK
-124 INDSVGRMATAVKVA
+124 ITDSVSRMDRAVEVA
-139 EESSTKSEEL
+139 RESTKKSEEL
-149 KVSSQNIGDA
+149 KISSENIGNA

-204 SERNAE
+204 SEKNAE
-210 FISELVTKIQG
+210 FISELVKKIQE

-227 TSIGKTT
+227 KSIGVTT
-234 TIISGNG
+234 VTISENG
-241 EKGNTLS
+241 VKGNALS
-248 AKMEELTKIAV
+248 DKMEELTKIAV

-265 RSVNTYTQRL
+265 RSVNTYTEKL
-275 GDFVG
+275 SDIVA
-280 KINDGSQDIAN
+280 KINDGSQEIAT

-308 IQSDALAQTEDDI
+308 IQSDALSQTEDDI
-321 KELSS
+321 KELSN

-340 AEDIALSADTIGGS
+340 AEDIAMSADTIGSS
-354 MENIQN
+354 MEEIQN

-366 NALNQIESSS
+366 SALNQIESSS
-376 HTTNK
+376 HTTNQ

-413 LKVSFNVVKN
+413 LKVSFNSVKN
-423 TVSEIRGSFSD
+423 TVSEIRGAFSD
-434 SITQGNS
+434 SIAQGNS
-441 AASELDVIVK
+441 AASELNVIVK
-451 ETRNVDKTVGRISN
+451 ETKNVDKTVGNISN

-512 NDIVESMNSEIDTVR
+512 NDIVEYMNSEIETVKS
-527 TDWNNLL
+527 DWNNLL
-534 TSQGNEQSL
+534 SSQGNEQTL
-543 IDGLINDIV
+543 IDHLISDVI

-581 VMIGISEIQ
+581 VVIGITEIQ

-604 KASELIIETVSH
+604 KASELIIETISH

>member
-1 MALMKKNNSGSSSSA
+1 MALMKKNNSSSSSA
-16 VVSHGASGG
+16 AVVSQNSGG

-84 QALSNVKGINTNIS
+84 QALVNVKGINTNIS
-98 RMNSTITTVIAS
+98 RMNSTITTVISS

-118 MGSVDK
+118 MASVDK
-124 INDSVGRMATAVKVA
+124 INDSVGRMATAVRVA

-149 KVSSQNIGDA
+149 KISSQNIGDA

-204 SERNAE
+204 SEKNAE

-227 TSIGKTT
+227 TSIGDTTT
-234 TIISGNG
+234 TISDNG
-241 EKGNTLS
+241 SKGNLLS
-248 AKMEELTKIAV
+248 TKMEELTKIAV

-265 RSVNTYTQRL
+265 RSVNTYTQKL

-280 KINDGSQDIAN
+280 KINDGSQDIAD

-321 KELSS
+321 KELSN
-326 LAEELKYSTDTMKS
+326 LADELKYSTDTMKS

-354 MENIQN
+354 MEDIQN

-391 AGIEAAKDI
+391 AGLVAAKDI

-413 LKVSFNVVKN
+413 LKVSFNAVKN
-423 TVSEIRGSFSD
+423 TVSEIRGAFSN

-534 TSQGNEQSL
+534 GSQGNEQSL
-543 IDGLINDIV
+543 IDVLINDIV

-573 QNLEGMNQ
+573 QNIEGMNQ
-581 VMIGISEIQ
+581 VVIGISEIQ

>member
-1 MALMKKNNSGSSSSA
+1 MALMKKSGSSSSSAA
-16 VVSHGASGG
+16 VVSSG
-25 GDKRRQRT
+25 GDKRKQRT

-84 QALSNVKGINTNIS
+84 QALSNVKGINTNIN
-98 RMNSTITTVIAS
+98 RMNKTIDTVISS
-110 TLSTGENI
+110 TLSTGDNI
-118 MGSVDK
+118 MSSVQK
-124 INDSVGRMATAVKVA
+124 ISESVSRMDVAVNVA
-139 EESSTKSEEL
+139 EASSTKSEEL

-204 SERNAE
+204 SEKNAE
-210 FISELVTKIQG
+210 FISELVNKIQG
-221 SIDNII
+221 SIDKII
-227 TSIGKTT
+227 KSIGSTT
-234 TIISGNG
+234 TIISDNG
-241 EKGNTLS
+241 VKGNALS
-248 AKMEELTKIAV
+248 LKMEELTKIAI

-265 RSVNTYTQRL
+265 RSVNTYTQSL
-275 GDFVG
+275 GDYVA

-291 ASSEIAL
+291 ASQEIAL

-308 IQSDALAQTEDDI
+308 IQSDALSQTEDDI
-321 KELSS
+321 KELSN
-326 LAEELKYSTDTMKS
+326 LAEELKFSTDTMKS

-354 MENIQN
+354 MEDIQN

-366 NALNQIESSS
+366 NALNEIESSS
-376 HTTNK
+376 HTTNQR
-381 SALNNKELIE
+381 ALTNKELIE
-391 AGIEAAKDI
+391 AGIIAAKDI

-413 LKVSFNVVKN
+413 LKISFNVVKH
-423 TVSEIRGSFSD
+423 TVSEIREAFSGSIS
-434 SITQGNS
+434 QGND
-441 AASELDVIVK
+441 AATELNVIVK
-451 ETRNVDKTVGRISN
+451 ETKSVDKTVGNISN

-494 SADIRN
+494 SSDIRN

-506 SNTDKI
+506 SNTEKI

-534 TSQGNEQSL
+534 TSQGNEQSSIDAL
-543 IDGLINDIV
+543 IADIV

-565 TGLKAVND
+565 TGLKTVND
-573 QNLEGMNQ
+573 QNIEGMNQ
-581 VMIGISEIQ
+581 VMIGINEIQ